1 MYSYKKYKS
10 QIRKSI
16 LIRIVRSIF
25 YSFNIHIFSFS
36 SFRNTRRVGVFK
48 SMAIDLRKY
57 YKEGFLNN
65 KHISDGDKKKY
76 FRIIKARINGITRLD
91 TLIFFIDQLLAII
104 KFFVICV
111 SLVLVPLLYFYQI
124 KLQGIFVGSYTFRF
138 LLFFYIILVLTI
150 PEAITKFILYYYP
163 YSKRRSLF
171 FSPQLLRFTHRI
183 ENYIKKISVFLLFA
197 LIGFYLY
204 FFQWLKEHPQFLFFS
219 GVLLCVTIIT
229 GIRLLFDLIAV
240 YIRLLFHKVKQH
252 QLTESFITSM
262 FIVLGN
268 AFELDN
274 ENELFKKQSINH
286 MLDLIALSFEK
297 HLFQRLAASDVPSN
311 DQLKKKLGLIAAGVR
326 GYKIKVSLSDLNTHK
341 EIHQQINN
349 DFISYVSYNWEAMHK
364 EKIIDI
370 ATQKTL
376 NKFVLFLRSIIISG
390 LPLIIVLVIQ
400 NYVRQLKS
408 DKYEF
413 ALLVSGLWFIFS
425 MINYIDPDF
434 GKKVS
439 AFKEIKDAFIK

>member
-1 MYSYKKYKS
+1 
-10 QIRKSI
+10 
-16 LIRIVRSIF
+16 
-25 YSFNIHIFSFS
+25 
-36 SFRNTRRVGVFK
+36 
-48 SMAIDLRKY
+48 
-57 YKEGFLNN
+57 
-65 KHISDGDKKKY
+65 
-76 FRIIKARINGITRLD
+76 
-91 TLIFFIDQLLAII
+91 
-104 KFFVICV
+104 
-111 SLVLVPLLYFYQI
+111 
-124 KLQGIFVGSYTFRF
+124 
-138 LLFFYIILVLTI
+138 
-150 PEAITKFILYYYP
+150 
-163 YSKRRSLF
+163 
-171 FSPQLLRFTHRI
+171 
-183 ENYIKKISVFLLFA
+183 
-197 LIGFYLY
+197 
-204 FFQWLKEHPQFLFFS
+204 
-219 GVLLCVTIIT
+219 
-229 GIRLLFDLIAV
+229 
-240 YIRLLFHKVKQH
+240 
-252 QLTESFITSM
+252 M